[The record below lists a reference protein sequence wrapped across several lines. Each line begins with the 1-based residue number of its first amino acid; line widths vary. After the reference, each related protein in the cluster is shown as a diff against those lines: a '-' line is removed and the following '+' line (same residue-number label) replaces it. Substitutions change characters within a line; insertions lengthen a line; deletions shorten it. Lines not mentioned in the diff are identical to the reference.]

1 MSVIRQAAARLRG
14 ARHIE
19 WVLLAAVLAA
29 LLLVTADAPGAD
41 LYESTSLERRME
53 NVLSC
58 IEGAGKVRVRVHSED
73 AAAAFAPQDG
83 QAAGVLVVAEG
94 AGNLRVNMELQRAV
108 QALLGV
114 EAEQIEILT
123 MKEDDI

>member
-1 MSVIRQAAARLRG
+1 MSVIRQAMDRLRG

-41 LYESTSLERRME
+41 VYESTSLERRME

-58 IEGAGKVRVRVHSED
+58 IEGAGRVRVLVHSAD
-73 AAAAFAPQDG
+73 AAAFASQDG

-94 AGNLRVNMELQRAV
+94 AGNLKVNMELQRAV

-123 MKEDDI
+123 MKEDDL

>member
-1 MSVIRQAAARLRG
+1 MSVIRQAMDRLRG

-41 LYESTSLERRME
+41 VYESTSLERRME

-58 IEGAGKVRVRVHSED
+58 IEGTGRVRVLVHSAD
-73 AAAAFAPQDG
+73 AAAFASQDG

-94 AGNLRVNMELQRAV
+94 AGNLKVNMELQRAV

-123 MKEDDI
+123 MREDDL

>member
-1 MSVIRQAAARLRG
+1 MSVIRQAMDRLRG

-19 WVLLAAVLAA
+19 WVLLAIALAVVFLM
-29 LLLVTADAPGAD
+29 TADGQGAD

-58 IEGAGKVRVRVHSED
+58 IEGAGKVRVLVNPGN
-73 AAAAFAPQDG
+73 AAAAFSPQDG

-94 AGNLRVNMELQRAV
+94 AGDLKVNMALQRAV
-108 QALLGV
+108 QALLDV
-114 EAEQIEILT
+114 DAEQIEILT
-123 MKEDDI
+123 MKEDDV

>member
-1 MSVIRQAAARLRG
+1 MPFIRQVMDRLRG

-19 WVLLAAVLAA
+19 WVLLALALAA
-29 LLLVTADAPGAD
+29 FFLLTADAPGAD

-58 IEGAGKVRVRVHSED
+58 IEGAGRVRVLVNPGT
-73 AAAAFAPQDG
+73 AAAAFSAQDE

-94 AGNLRVNMELQRAV
+94 AGNLKVNMELQRAV

-114 EAEQIEILT
+114 EARQIEILT
-123 MKEDDI
+123 MKEDDV

>member
-1 MSVIRQAAARLRG
+1 MSVIRQAMDRLRG

-19 WVLLAAVLAA
+19 WVLLAIALAVVFLM
-29 LLLVTADAPGAD
+29 TADGPAAD

-58 IEGAGKVRVRVHSED
+58 IEGAGKVRVLVNPGT
-73 AAAAFAPQDG
+73 AAAAFSTQDG

-94 AGNLRVNMELQRAV
+94 AGNLKVNMALQRAV
-108 QALLGV
+108 QALLDV
-114 EAEQIEILT
+114 DAEQIEILT
-123 MKEDDI
+123 MKEDDV